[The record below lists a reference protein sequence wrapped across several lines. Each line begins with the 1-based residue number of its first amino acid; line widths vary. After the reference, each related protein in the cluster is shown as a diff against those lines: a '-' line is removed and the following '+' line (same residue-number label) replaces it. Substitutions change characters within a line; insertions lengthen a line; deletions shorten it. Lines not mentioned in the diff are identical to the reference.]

1 MTKKKI
7 ILALATSM
15 SILALAACSNE
26 PKNTEIATM
35 KGGTITA
42 LDFYDT
48 ARTQQSSQQIVFDLI
63 LSDVFVKHYGDEI
76 TDKDVEKELKELFGD
91 DLDAALKQ
99 SGLTRKEADK
109 LIRDRMAYDKGL
121 RAHVKLTDADLKA
134 AWEAFHPEVEAQ
146 IISVLSEEEA
156 ADMIKKAKEK
166 DADFGKLAKENSL
179 HSSKDDNG
187 KVTFSSATDASVVPA
202 EVKAAA
208 FELKD
213 GEISEA
219 IPVASQYGTTYYVV
233 KMVKTQ
239 EKGNDMSKFEKEVKE
254 AATTAKLADQ
264 AFINKAIGE
273 ELIKANVKVKDE
285 AFATLLTPFIDA
297 ANPPKASDSSDK
309 EETKDSSTDKEKTD
323 ETTDETT
330 DSTSK

>member
-42 LDFYDT
+42 LDFYEN

-63 LSDVFVKHYGDEI
+63 LSDVFNKAYGKDI
-76 TDKDVEKELKELFGD
+76 SDKDVEKELKELFGD
-91 DLDAALKQ
+91 DLETALKQ
-99 SGLTRKEADK
+99 NNITRKEANK
-109 LIRDRMAYDKGL
+109 LIRDRLAYDKGL
-121 RAHVKLTDADLKA
+121 RAHVELTDADKKA

-146 IISVLSEEEA
+146 IISVISEEDA
-156 ADMIKKAKEK
+156 ADMIKKAKAK
-166 DADFGKLAKENSL
+166 DADFAKLAKENSI
-179 HSSKDDNG
+179 HASKEDGG
-187 KVTFSSATDASVVPA
+187 KVTFDSATDASVIPA

-208 FELKD
+208 FALKD

-219 IPVASQYGTTYYVV
+219 IPVASQFGNTYYIV
-233 KMVKTQ
+233 KMVKTTA
-239 EKGNDMSKFEKEVKE
+239 KGNDMSKFEKEITE

-264 AFINKAIGE
+264 TFVNKVLGE

-285 AFATLLTPFIDA
+285 AFATLLTPFIEA
-297 ANPPKASDSSDK
+297 ANPTEATDSSDK
-309 EETKDSSTDKEKTD
+309 EDAKDKTKESTKEKEETKESSKK
-323 ETTDETT
+323 
-330 DSTSK
+330 